1 MIGLDTN
8 VLVRYIMQDDRKQ
21 AAQATRLIE
30 SLTAASPGYITVVS
44 VIELVWVLGSAFA
57 LSREQVA
64 AVLADLMVI
73 DVFKLERVAVVA
85 AAWRMFRDGKAD
97 FADCVIERSSTHGGC
112 ERTMTFDRAAAK
124 TAGMVLIK

>member
-8 VLVRYIMQDDRKQ
+8 VLVRYIMQDDPKQ

-97 FADCVIERSSTHGGC
+97 FADCLIERSSTQGGC
-112 ERTMTFDRAAAK
+112 ERTMTFDRTAAK